1 MLPNKSA
8 IDGIPLS
15 SESESFKAKLEQQA
29 ARFKEEANAIKK
41 TSKKQKASFTEV
53 IASNAEAISKS
64 KDSAMATLGKAKTR
78 DSSCPPRK
86 ETACQKSERAKGDK
100 KDV

>member
-1 MLPNKSA
+1 MYV
-8 IDGIPLS
+8 GRYIPLWPGS
-15 SESESFKAKLEQQA
+15 PWLVPNVAEKVERNNL
-29 ARFKEEANAIKK
+29 N
-41 TSKKQKASFTEV
+41 QK
-53 IASNAEAISKS
+53 AISKC